1 MLKLVL
7 LKNIYLE
14 LLPVRKRLAAPLAS
28 SLDAECGKELSYY
41 GKTVK
46 NKALWRFV

>member
-1 MLKLVL
+1 VL
-7 LKNIYLE
+7 QKNSHME
-14 LLPVRKRLAAPLAS
+14 LLPVRRRLAAPLAS
-28 SLDAECGKELSYY
+28 SLDAECGKELSNY